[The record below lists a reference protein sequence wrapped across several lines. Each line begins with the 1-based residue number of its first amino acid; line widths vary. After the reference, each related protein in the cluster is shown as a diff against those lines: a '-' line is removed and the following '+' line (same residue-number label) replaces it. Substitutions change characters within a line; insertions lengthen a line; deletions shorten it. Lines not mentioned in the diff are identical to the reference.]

1 MHLGS
6 LAPQLVNLWS
16 LRPDIVV
23 DPDTDPE
30 EALLL
35 ETPWEDLRIKE
46 PSAALR
52 EAVRRMQLG
61 PSAIPNI
68 LASASGS
75 PGGAEK
81 LLEELRPLQHLVVR
95 TLAVGA
101 VPLLSVVPISGQARF
116 TRLKPLL
123 GRVCRLSRFA
133 VIRCA
138 PGGGLAVES
147 SLVDHKV
154 ELHHPGVM
162 GMLGR
167 IDGAADDFDAP
178 HLPVAEAVRSYLVA
192 AGVLVVADQPTGHG
206 PGAAEPTFAEDRDP
220 ALTGWSPDELLVHSG
235 SRRERYDRPR
245 GAAFAQVGRMPPPPV
260 VKPPAATDPDR
271 PAHRITLARPDL
283 DGGPG
288 TGPAA
293 ADPSLTAVLECGD
306 LPVVEDGELSLDRL
320 GALLYRAARVR
331 AMLPPADFDPAGYPT
346 SERPY
351 LSVDDSYALEVY
363 VLADEGES
371 CLPPG
376 AYHYDP
382 LDHCLER
389 MGGDPGAAADLA
401 GAARAGEPGPDGEP
415 TVFIGISARF
425 ARAAYKFS
433 GTAYSNVLKDV
444 GALQQTMTLVAR
456 AMGLQSRVLP
466 VGDADAFQRAV
477 GLDWRVESSVGDMI
491 ISSRIPPS

>member
-16 LRPDIVV
+16 LRQDIVV

-68 LASASGS
+68 LASASDS

-81 LLEELRPLQHLVVR
+81 LLDELRPLQHLVVR

-138 PGGGLAVES
+138 PGGLSVES

-167 IDGAADDFDAP
+167 IDGSADDFDAP
-178 HLPVAEAVRSYLVA
+178 HLPVVEAVRSYLVA
-192 AGVLVVADQPTGHG
+192 AGVLVVADEPAGHG
-206 PGAAEPTFAEDRDP
+206 PGGDGPVFAEDRDP
-220 ALTGWSPDELLVHSG
+220 ALTGWSPDELMVHSG
-235 SRRERYDRPR
+235 SRRERFGRPR

-260 VKPPAATDPDR
+260 VKPPAAADPGR

-283 DGGPG
+283 DG
-288 TGPAA
+288 PAA
-293 ADPSLTAVLECGD
+293 ADASLTAVLEPGAR
-306 LPVVEDGELSLDRL
+306 PAVEDGELSLDRL

-363 VLADEGES
+363 VLADEGAS

-376 AYHYDP
+376 AYHYRP

-401 GAARAGEPGPDGEP
+401 GAARSGEAGPDGEP
-415 TVFIGISARF
+415 TVLIAISARF

-433 GTAYSNVLKDV
+433 GTAYTNVLKDV
-444 GALQQTMTLVAR
+444 GALQQTLTLVAR

-477 GLDWRVESSVGDMI
+477 GMDWRVESSVGDMA